1 MSSWSIIHQHFV
13 HSTFSFSRT
22 AHNSII
28 SWVDSCFSPLKTN
41 FPFFLKIDDSFFFFV
56 FLEWK
61 CFNQA
66 LLLNG
71 FVGAHSELHLLSVEG
86 TWVGHMQRCHHS
98 RCSYIQHLPGCPR
111 ISAYRTHSY
120 VFSHETFL
128 SFPLERNH
136 GNDIL

>member
-1 MSSWSIIHQHFV
+1 MSRWSIIHQHFV

-61 CFNQA
+61 CFNRA

-86 TWVGHMQRCHHS
+86 TWVGHTQRLTTRDAVTS
-98 RCSYIQHLPGCPR
+98 STSPAVLGSLR
-111 ISAYRTHSY
+111 IGLTPTY
-120 VFSHETFL
+120 SHTKHFCL
-128 SFPLERNH
+128 FP
-136 GNDIL
+136 